1 MWLELQAL
9 KTKRTKFDTWKDA
22 WNLRLDGLE
31 TSEVDKG
38 RIRNMRML
46 LIVLLLGGSLTT
58 GESFAAA
65 GPDATQTVSGGGV
78 TAKVTY
84 LNPKSNDEPRFQV
97 VLDTH
102 SVNLDAYDFKRI
114 TVLGDGT
121 GKTYPPTKVENKGGG
136 HHRQVILTFPKMS
149 PDAKRVEIV
158 IKDVA
163 GVKERTFRWNLE

>member
-1 MWLELQAL
+1 MRVL
-9 KTKRTKFDTWKDA
+9 K
-22 WNLRLDGLE
+22 
-31 TSEVDKG
+31 
-38 RIRNMRML
+38 ML
-46 LIVLLLGGSLTT
+46 LLGLLLGGSLIA
-58 GESFAAA
+58 GESFGAA

-84 LNPKSNDEPRFQV
+84 LNPKSNDEPRFQA

-136 HHRQVILTFPKMS
+136 HHRQVTLTFPKVS
-149 PDAKRVEIV
+149 PEAKRLEIV